1 MSEESSKKSGKFFT
15 TIIIGGALGSLA
27 AILLGRKKRQQPK
40 ENNKSFFFKKTSKII
55 AIVIVSGLSCAMLLF
70 SLKAEDYGRQVVK
83 EKQIQLKFDAKNPEG
98 NVDLK
103 KIAAETLG
111 KPEECTASLTL
122 CQIGEVTFDIVIRK
136 KWTKLNIPK
145 LSNYEFANAVPT
157 IKSDLDHLSN
167 QETVV
172 LQEALARR
180 GLLEDSKG
188 NPVKDRGYFGSL
200 TWVALTRLAHI
211 KGLDPKNKNYKKQLT
226 QRVNEV
232 LQNMAKTENYVDQHP
247 LPPKEQIDPK
257 AGDKTFDQF
266 QNYKYLS
273 DLAESGKKINPGD
286 TSVEGNTDV
295 TIDGFVNVE
304 RIKK

>member
-1 MSEESSKKSGKFFT
+1 
-15 TIIIGGALGSLA
+15 
-27 AILLGRKKRQQPK
+27 
-40 ENNKSFFFKKTSKII
+40 
-55 AIVIVSGLSCAMLLF
+55 MLLF
-70 SLKAEDYGRQVVK
+70 PLKADDTGQQVVK

-103 KIAAETLG
+103 KIAAEALV
-111 KPEECTASLTL
+111 KPEECNTSLTL
-122 CQIGEVTFDIVIRK
+122 CQINEVTFDIVIRK
-136 KWTKLNIPK
+136 KWTKLQIPK
-145 LSNYEFANAVPT
+145 LSNYEFSNAVPA

-180 GLLEDSKG
+180 GLLEDNKG
-188 NPVKDRGYFGSL
+188 GPVKERGYFGSL
-200 TWVALTRLAHI
+200 TWVALTRLAHV
-211 KGLDPKNKNYKKQLT
+211 KGLDPKNKNYKKQLV

-247 LPPKEQIDPK
+247 LPSKDTIDPK
-257 AGDKTFDQF
+257 PGDKTYDQF

-273 DLAESGKKINPGD
+273 DLAESGKKVNPGD